1 MRIDFLF
8 VLPEFRL
15 PIDINSRFPYTIL
28 VTSDSIFMLAII
40 KTGGK
45 QYKVKV
51 GDKIK
56 IEKLE
61 GEKDGKISFSEVL
74 FLGSDKEVKVGN
86 PLVKGAKVEGK
97 ILKTAKEKK
106 VVGIKFK
113 AKKRYKV
120 KFGHRQ
126 TMTEVEITKIV

>member
-1 MRIDFLF
+1 
-8 VLPEFRL
+8 
-15 PIDINSRFPYTIL
+15 
-28 VTSDSIFMLAII
+28 MLAVI

-45 QYKVKV
+45 QYLVRK

-61 GEKDGKISFSEVL
+61 GKIGDKITFSEVL
-74 FLGSDKEVKVGN
+74 FLGDEKEVKVGN
-86 PLVKGAKVEGK
+86 PYLKAAKVEGK
-97 ILKTAKEKK
+97 ILKQGKAKK
-106 VVGIKFK
+106 VTGIKHK

-126 TMTEVEITKIV
+126 MVTEVEIIKI

>member
-1 MRIDFLF
+1 MFA
-8 VLPEFRL
+8 V
-15 PIDINSRFPYTIL
+15 
-28 VTSDSIFMLAII
+28 I

-45 QYKVKV
+45 QYLVKK

-61 GEKDGKISFSEVL
+61 IEDEKAVIFAEVL
-74 FLGSDKEVKVGN
+74 FLGDKDNVKIGS
-86 PLVKGAKVEGK
+86 PYIKGAKVEGK
-97 ILKTAKEKK
+97 VLQQGRAKK
-106 VVGIKFK
+106 VVGIKHK

-126 TMTEVEITKIV
+126 MFTEVEITKIS